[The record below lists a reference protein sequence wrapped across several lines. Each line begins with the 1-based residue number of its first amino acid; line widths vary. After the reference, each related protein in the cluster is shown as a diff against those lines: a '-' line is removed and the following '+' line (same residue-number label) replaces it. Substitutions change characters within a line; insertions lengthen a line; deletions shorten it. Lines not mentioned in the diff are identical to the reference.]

1 MNLPRTVDAYV
12 TLCFPVVVAQPQQ
25 LLTTGQVAA
34 LLGLHIRKV
43 QRLAESGELPV
54 AQKLP
59 GPYGRYVFDAT
70 QVELWRYRQS
80 ERTAS

>member
-1 MNLPRTVDAYV
+1 
-12 TLCFPVVVAQPQQ
+12 LCDSADVPQPQR
-25 LLTTGQVAA
+25 LLTTVQVAD

-43 QRLAESGELPV
+43 QRLAESGDLPV

-70 QVELWRYRQS
+70 EVELWRYRQG
-80 ERTAS
+80 EKATA